1 MEAVFLFRGDVG
13 QEWKILWELWF
24 LRGGCT
30 MEKVEKYAGEL
41 VQIFSEST
49 ESALIMG
56 VVSVSLLTI
65 VIVVLQA
72 FWVMR

>member
-1 MEAVFLFRGDVG
+1 MG
-13 QEWKILWELWF
+13 
-24 LRGGCT
+24 
-30 MEKVEKYAGEL
+30 KVEKYAGEL

-56 VVSVSLLTI
+56 IISVCLLT
-65 VIVVLQA
+65 VSIVVLQA

>member
-1 MEAVFLFRGDVG
+1 
-13 QEWKILWELWF
+13 
-24 LRGGCT
+24 

-56 VVSVSLLTI
+56 VISVCLLT
-65 VIVVLQA
+65 VSIVVLQA

>member
-1 MEAVFLFRGDVG
+1 
-13 QEWKILWELWF
+13 
-24 LRGGCT
+24 

-56 VVSVSLLTI
+56 VVSVSLLT
-65 VIVVLQA
+65 VAIVVLQA